1 MNYAQLKPM
10 LAAGKPKDWTST
22 QFLAHLSS
30 FFPLIATP
38 KIDGIRCVCK
48 SDGFPLS
55 RSLKDIPNG
64 YIRQYFYEHRHAINP
79 CLDGELTV
87 GENFQMCTSGIM
99 SHDGEP
105 DFTYWVFD
113 VPSDKPY
120 QARVDD
126 YCEMEKKFNWPERF
140 KTVPTAWIHTL
151 EDLNV
156 FEEYCLAHGFEGVM
170 LRTPKSPYKFGRST
184 INQGYLI
191 KLKRFETAEAV
202 VKGFEP
208 LQHNTNE
215 AKISETGN
223 QIRSTEKA
231 GMVTSNHLLGKFL
244 VEGINNGFE
253 GVQFNI
259 GSGLDTYQRECFWEN
274 RANLIGQVIEFKY
287 QNFGVKTAPRTPI
300 FLRFRD
306 AAEF

>member
-1 MNYAQLKPM
+1 MDYDKLKPM
-10 LAAGKPKDWTST
+10 LAAGKPKDWPNT

-30 FFPLIATP
+30 MFPLIATP

-55 RSLKDIPNG
+55 RSLKDIPNA
-64 YIRQYFYEHRHAINP
+64 YIREYFYRNRDIIKP
-79 CLDGELTV
+79 CFDGELTV
-87 GENFQMCTSGIM
+87 GDNFQMCTSGIM

-105 DFTYWVFD
+105 DFTYWIFD
-113 VPSDKPY
+113 IPSDLPY
-120 QARVDD
+120 KERVDAYSSMD
-126 YCEMEKKFNWPERF
+126 DNKLLPMRF
-140 KTVPTAWIHTL
+140 KTVPTAWVHTI
-151 EDLNV
+151 EDLNL
-156 FEEYCLAHGFEGVM
+156 FEAKCLEAGFEGVM
-170 LRTPKSPYKFGRST
+170 LRTAKSPYKFGRST
-184 INQGYLI
+184 INQGWLV

-223 QIRSTEKA
+223 QVRSTEKA
-231 GMVTSNHLLGKFL
+231 GMVASDHLLGKFI
-244 VEGINNGFE
+244 VQGINNGFE
-253 GVQFNI
+253 GVEFKL
-259 GSGLDTYQRECFWEN
+259 GSGLDMAQRECFWEN
-274 RANLIGQVIEFKY
+274 RTKLIGQVIEFKY
-287 QNFGVKTAPRTPI
+287 QNFGVKDAPRTPI

>member
-1 MNYAQLKPM
+1 MNYDQLKPM
-10 LAAGKPKDWTST
+10 LAAGKPKAWDDS
-22 QFLAHLSS
+22 QFLFHLKSLL
-30 FFPLIATP
+30 PLIATP
-38 KIDGIRCVCK
+38 KIDGIRCICK

-64 YIRQYFYEHRHAINP
+64 FIREYFHLNRHAIKP

-99 SHDGEP
+99 SHNGEP

-113 VPSDKPY
+113 VPSDLPY
-120 QARVDD
+120 KERVDA
-126 YCEMEKKFNWPERF
+126 YSEMDKLNTWPERF
-140 KTVPTAWIHTL
+140 KTVPTAWIHTI
-151 EDLNV
+151 EDLDV

-184 INQGYLI
+184 IKQGWLI
-191 KLKRFETAEAV
+191 KLKRFETAEAKV
-202 VKGFEP
+202 VGFEL
-208 LQHNTNE
+208 LQHNTNSP
-215 AKISETGN
+215 KLSETGN
-223 QIRSTEKA
+223 QVRSTESA
-231 GMVTSNHLLGKFL
+231 GMVASDHLLGKFI

-253 GVQFNI
+253 GVQFSL
-259 GSGLDTYQRECFWEN
+259 GSGLDMMQRECFWEN
-274 RANLIGQVIEFKY
+274 RAKLIGQIIEFKY